1 METEGKTSP
10 QATSEA
16 TPEQAAE
23 DRSPEESPEDRS
35 EDTPEEEP
43 EDVPLSMEDRR
54 GLLQGVLSKKSDT
67 EDGDVGEEER
77 TPSEDG
83 SPDRGKRT
91 DPPPSDI
98 SAQGLRAGWKPT
110 ARAEWYLPEYLEH
123 VSVNEL
129 CDRAGPRTATV

>member
-1 METEGKTSP
+1 METDGKTSP

-16 TPEQAAE
+16 TPERAAE

-54 GLLQGVLSKKSDT
+54 GLLQGVLSKKSDA

-91 DPPPSDI
+91 DPPPPPTSPPKVCEQGGNRQPGQSGI
-98 SAQGLRAGWKPT
+98 SLNIWNMSQ
-110 ARAEWYLPEYLEH
+110 
-123 VSVNEL
+123 
-129 CDRAGPRTATV
+129 